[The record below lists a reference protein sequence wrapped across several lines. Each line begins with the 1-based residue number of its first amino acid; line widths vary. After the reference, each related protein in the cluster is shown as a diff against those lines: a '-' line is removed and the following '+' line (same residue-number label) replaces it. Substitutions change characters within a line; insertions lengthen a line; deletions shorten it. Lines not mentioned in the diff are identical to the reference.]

1 MSGFKAS
8 NTAKFDTIIKYTK
21 RRHSESPKLSNNS
34 ENSKRQDFLKKCTLK
49 LTLVNKLKNIPRKQ
63 AVIVGF

>member
-8 NTAKFDTIIKYTK
+8 NTEKFDTIIKYTK
-21 RRHSESPKLSNNS
+21 SRHSESPKSAKNS
-34 ENSKRQDFLKKCTLK
+34 ENSKRHDFLKKCIYK